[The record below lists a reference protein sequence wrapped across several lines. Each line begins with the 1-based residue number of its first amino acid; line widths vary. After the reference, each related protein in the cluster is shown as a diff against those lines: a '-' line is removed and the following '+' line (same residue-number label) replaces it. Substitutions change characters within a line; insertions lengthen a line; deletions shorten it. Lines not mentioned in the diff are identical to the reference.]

1 VNQFPAAALTASA
14 QRCII
19 DNRVS
24 GDYREGTLRRA
35 DAMCDALSIRGI
47 QIMKKNAT
55 WLVGIT
61 IFLASL
67 CLSVAASAQ
76 VTLEVM
82 NPRGEIPPPP
92 TIGINQR
99 VPDLGG
105 KKIVLIDN
113 GKFGANNFLDVIA
126 GMLKQKYP
134 TATIVMYPKP
144 SAQTITDMPKWYP
157 TVKQQ
162 GDLFIFGV
170 GD

>member
-1 VNQFPAAALTASA
+1 MRRMNWFLGAAA
-14 QRCII
+14 
-19 DNRVS
+19 
-24 GDYREGTLRRA
+24 
-35 DAMCDALSIRGI
+35 
-47 QIMKKNAT
+47 
-55 WLVGIT
+55 
-61 IFLASL
+61 
-67 CLSVAASAQ
+67 VAASFVFAGPAVAQ

-92 TIGINQR
+92 TVGISARGAQL
-99 VPDLGG
+99 DG

-113 GKFGANNFLDVIA
+113 GKFGASNFLEVIA
-126 GMLKQKYP
+126 LMIKDKYP

-144 SAQTITDMPKWYP
+144 AAQTITDLPKWYP